1 MNKNFKELRK
11 AAFAVGFGFTIGK
24 AMADWVVIFV
34 TPLMMAQLKWL
45 PITEAKRHDEYLML
59 AGLSVRK
66 KVHQQTR
73 IKLKWVSV

>member
-34 TPLMMAQLKWL
+34 TPLMMA
-45 PITEAKRHDEYLML
+45 PIEMAADNGSETA
-59 AGLSVRK
+59 
-66 KVHQQTR
+66 
-73 IKLKWVSV
+73 